1 MQSKFAAIASPLS
14 FCQMRALR
22 LLLFFAMGLLAFGA
36 VHAADA
42 WDAPAFTA
50 PARELLQA
58 ASGITRARPTDV
70 VVLLDERHF
79 VFDEQHRVTRTTR
92 LIYRVDSPDGVE
104 TWAASSARWQPW
116 HQARPVIRARVI
128 TTDGREHQI
137 DPNLLTEAGTSN
149 GNQVYDDDHT
159 LEGPLPAVA
168 VGAVVEEEITV
179 RDEKPFFAG
188 GSVFR
193 EYVGRPVP
201 TLRTRIVID
210 APESLPLRHLT
221 RLLPNAQVKE
231 SRTDGRVRW
240 TVDQGPVDEMDP
252 MDANLPSDEP
262 EWPSVEF
269 SSGESWQS
277 VAAAYRDMT
286 EGRIRNDDARPL
298 LSGLKSPARGE
309 ASRGDAARVEAAR
322 GDASNYI
329 ARIVERLHR
338 EVRYTGVEFGAARL
352 VPEYPAETLRRRFG
366 DCKDK
371 STLLVAALRA
381 SGIDAYLALL
391 SAGDDQDVSP
401 ELPGMGMF
409 DHAIVFV
416 PGAGADGADLWID
429 ATAEYSRVGTLP
441 APDAGRLALVVRPG
455 ARQLTRTPAL
465 RAADNRQ
472 VETRDFFLAEYGPA
486 RVVETTDTFGIVE
499 GEYRAW
505 YAGADTKERVDQIK
519 AYMRDA
525 YRAKELIAYQHV
537 PSTDFSKPY
546 SMRIEMK
553 DAPVGFTDLETAAV
567 GVNVANITARL
578 PEYFDSRVDDPQTDD
593 DRTRTADVVFKPFV
607 TEWHYRIQPPP
618 GFQPRALPAN
628 KVVNLGPAKLLS
640 EFNVTADGVVH
651 ATWRFDTAKGRYT
664 PAEADALIKSL
675 RELNAAETQ
684 LISFDQVGVALRT
697 EGDFKGALQANEALV
712 RKYPR
717 KAVHRVRSASAL
729 LEAGLGTRA
738 QREARAATRLEP
750 KLALAWKTFGWTLQ
764 HDAVGRRFGE
774 GFDRAGAI
782 GAYRKARELE
792 PDNTDIAADLA
803 VLLEHDAN
811 GVRYSPQADVDEAI
825 AVYQARRK
833 LLSDE
838 DIKSDSYA
846 NNLYYAL
853 LYAHRYAELR
863 EALRQAGPSL
873 TQRALLITTLAAEH
887 GGAAAIEASRTLIS
901 TESDRRTALA
911 SAGNFL
917 VRLREYQAAADL
929 IEASTRGQTTTAANT
944 QRIALLRKTTRMDA
958 RAIAPVDP
966 RGVVLRSFGELLAP
980 GHDAGAF
987 RKLLSRRSVG
997 LTDAGF
1003 EHAQRLML
1011 GGLTRQELPF
1021 EVGVDLLFSNVR
1033 VYVEGDDA
1041 LGYRVQLRAAGD
1053 AQTFYVVRED
1063 GAYLLLT
1070 VAPFV
1075 GPLAVM
1081 SLERLEQGDAAGARR
1096 WLDWARLELRPA
1108 NTEDPLDG
1116 PAFAR
1121 AWTVGVDSDAQ
1132 RARLATAMLLADCNL
1147 GERALPL
1154 LEAVGAASLSAAD
1167 RLSLDLAL
1175 AKVYLELDRWTELQ
1189 SVGSRLVRAVPASAL
1204 AFRYQQWAGIQLQQW
1219 DAVEA
1224 ASRARLARLPD
1235 DSVAREMLV
1244 HRAEARGAFGEIP
1257 VIMQPL
1263 IDSGRATA
1271 ADYNQFAWTSLLM
1284 QPVSESAVEAARL
1297 AYDESQGRSFAIN
1310 HTLACVYAAS
1320 GKPREARDLLL
1331 KGMEQVGID
1340 RPDDPAWY
1348 GFGLVAEAYG
1358 DAESA
1363 RDYYTHVQKPSKGVI
1378 QASSIYA
1385 LSQARLRA
1393 LSGAAEA
1400 KPANLQVAR

>member
-1 MQSKFAAIASPLS
+1 
-14 FCQMRALR
+14 MRSLR
-22 LLLFFAMGLLAFGA
+22 FLLFFAMGLLALGA

-42 WDAPAFTA
+42 WDSPAFA
-50 PARELLQA
+50 MPARELLQA
-58 ASGITRARPTDV
+58 ASGVTRERPADI
-70 VVLLDERHF
+70 VVLLDERTF
-79 VFDEQHRVTRTTR
+79 VFDEQHRLTRTSR

-116 HQARPVIRARVI
+116 HQARPTIRARVV

-137 DPNLLTEAGTSN
+137 DQNLLTEAGTRN

-179 RDEKPFFAG
+179 RDEKPFFAA

-201 TLRTRIVID
+201 TLRTRLVID
-210 APESLPLRHLT
+210 APESLPLKHLT
-221 RLLPNAQVKE
+221 RLLPNAQVRE
-231 SRTDGRVRW
+231 ARANGRVRW
-240 TVDQGPVDEMDP
+240 TLEQGVVDEMDE
-252 MDANLPSDEP
+252 MDSNLPSDEP

-269 SSGESWQS
+269 STGESWQS
-277 VAAAYRDMT
+277 VAAAYRGMT
-286 EGRIRNDDARPL
+286 ESRIRNDDARPL
-298 LSGLKSPARGE
+298 LGGLKAP
-309 ASRGDAARVEAAR
+309 SRAAL
-322 GDASNYI
+322 SNYI
-329 ARIVERLHR
+329 GRIVERLHR

-391 SAGDDQDVSP
+391 SAGDDQDVSA
-401 ELPGMGMF
+401 ELPGLGMF
-409 DHAIVFV
+409 NHAIVFV

-429 ATAEYSRVGTLP
+429 ATAEYARVGTLP
-441 APDAGRLALVVRPG
+441 AQDAGRLALIVRPDAG
-455 ARQLTRTPAL
+455 QLTRTPPL
-465 RAADNRQ
+465 RSADNRQ
-472 VETRDFFLAEYGPA
+472 VESRDFFLSEYGPA

-499 GEYRAW
+499 DEYRAW

-525 YRAKELIAYQHV
+525 YRAKELLDYQHT

-567 GVNVANITARL
+567 GINVANITARL
-578 PEYFDSRVDDPQTDD
+578 PEYFDSRVEATDKTAD
-593 DRTRTADVVFKPFV
+593 KRTADVVFNPFV
-607 TEWHYRIQPPP
+607 TEWNYRIQPPP
-618 GFQPRALPAN
+618 GFQPRTLPAD

-640 EFNVTADGVVH
+640 EFNVTADGAVH
-651 ATWRFDTAKGRYT
+651 ATWRFDTVKGRYT
-664 PAEADALIKSL
+664 LAEADALIKAL
-675 RELNAAETQ
+675 RDLNAAETQ
-684 LISFDQVGVALRT
+684 LVSFDQVGVALRA
-697 EGDFKGALQANEALV
+697 EGDFKGALQANDALV

-717 KAVHRVRSASAL
+717 KAVHRLRAASAL

-738 QREARAATRLEP
+738 QHEALAATRLEP
-750 KLALAWKTFGWTLQ
+750 KLALAWKIYGWTLQ
-764 HDAVGRRFGE
+764 HDAVGRRFGR

-782 GAYRKARELE
+782 AAYRKARELA
-792 PDNTDIAADLA
+792 PTNTDIAADLA
-803 VLLEHDAN
+803 VLLEHDVD
-811 GVRYSPQADVDEAI
+811 GVRYSPKANLDEAI
-825 AVYQARRK
+825 AEYQARRK
-833 LLSDE
+833 LLSDAE
-838 DIKSDSYA
+838 AKSDDYA
-846 NNLYYAL
+846 NNLYYAM

-863 EALRQAGPSL
+863 ETLRQAGPSL

-887 GGAAAIEASRTLIS
+887 GGAPAIEASRALIS
-901 TESDRRTALA
+901 GETDRRSALA
-911 SAGNFL
+911 SAGNIL
-917 VRLREYQAAADL
+917 TRLREYQAAAEL
-929 IEASTRGQTTTAANT
+929 IEASTRGQTTTAAHT
-944 QRIALLRKTTRMDA
+944 QRIALLRKTTRTDA
-958 RAIAPVDP
+958 GSIAPLDP

-980 GHDAGAF
+980 GHDPAGF
-987 RKLLSRRSVG
+987 RKLMSRRSVG
-997 LTDAGF
+997 IDAAGF
-1003 EHAQRLML
+1003 ERAQRLML
-1011 GGLTRQELPF
+1011 NGLTRQELPF
-1021 EVGVDLLFSNVR
+1021 EVGADLLFSNVR
-1033 VYVEGDDA
+1033 VNVEGDDA

-1053 AQTFYVVRED
+1053 TQSFYVVRED
-1063 GAYLLLT
+1063 GAYKILT

-1075 GPLAVM
+1075 GPLA
-1081 SLERLEQGDAAGARR
+1081 LLAQERIDAQDLDGARR
-1096 WLDWARLELRPA
+1096 WLDWARLELRAA
-1108 NTEDPLDG
+1108 NSEDPLDG

-1121 AWTVGVDSDAQ
+1121 VWTVGVESDLA
-1132 RARLATAMLLADCNL
+1132 RARLAAAILLADCNL

-1154 LEAVGAASLSAAD
+1154 LAAVDAASLGGAD

-1175 AKVYLELDRWTELQ
+1175 GKSYLDLSRWTQLQ
-1189 SVGSRLVRAVPASAL
+1189 AVSARLVGAVPTSAL

-1224 ASRARLARLPD
+1224 AARARLARLPD

-1244 HRAEARGAFGEIP
+1244 HRAEARGTFGEIP

-1271 ADYNQFAWTSLLM
+1271 ADYNQFAWTALLS
-1284 QPVSESAVEAARL
+1284 QPVPESAVEAARM
-1297 AYDESQGRSFAIN
+1297 AYDETQGRSFAIN

-1340 RPDDPAWY
+1340 KPDDSAWY

-1363 RDYYTHVQKPSKGVI
+1363 RDYYAHVQKPSKGVI
-1378 QASSIYA
+1378 QPSSVYA

-1393 LSGAAEA
+1393 L
-1400 KPANLQVAR
+1400 